1 MNLKEA
7 NLYDFPIYYKLY
19 SARNAYGMKALRPT
33 DWDELINAMADDQDK
48 FDLYYK

>member
-19 SARNAYGMKALRPT
+19 SARAAYGMNGLRPA
-33 DWDELINAMADDQDK
+33 DWDDMINNMTDDQDK

>member
-19 SARNAYGMKALRPT
+19 SARNAYNLKALRPT
-33 DWDELINAMADDQDK
+33 DWDEYTASLTDDQDK
-48 FDLYYK
+48 FDQYFK